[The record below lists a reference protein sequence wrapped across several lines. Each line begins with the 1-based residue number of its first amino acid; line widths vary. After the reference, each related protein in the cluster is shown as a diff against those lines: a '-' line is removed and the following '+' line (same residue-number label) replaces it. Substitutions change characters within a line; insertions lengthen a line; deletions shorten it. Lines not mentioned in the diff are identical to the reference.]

1 MTKKLLILSLLF
13 LQSSYF
19 SVMRAQ
25 YNEQKEQTVAK
36 NAPLSEFADMQ
47 SQLFNFGWKFKLGKV
62 DNAQM
67 TDFDDSGWRTVD
79 LPHDFQFEMPWVEAD
94 KKDKNAMG
102 RGFKKM
108 GEGWYRKEFTL
119 PASCKGKRITLDFGG
134 IIFHGDVYVN
144 GKKVASTEYGYIGFE
159 ADITKVANFGGKNV
173 VAVYA
178 STGKENGSR
187 WYTGGGIFRDV
198 KLCMS
203 NETRIARHGLYVT
216 SAPHGN
222 IVRPDN
228 LNAQRIAI
236 NPLNP
241 QAPLLTSPEGEG
253 RHPGQGAAN
262 NVSNSSPLGELEGA
276 SWDVLVQLQVINWQ
290 KHNLTLKATL
300 KDAEGKVVGTSEC
313 GMPDHTKQNN
323 TEVALPFI
331 SVEKPNLWSTDTPY
345 LYTVEA
351 VVVEDGVIIDSIC
364 DHIGL
369 RTIEYSPDFGFKLNG
384 KKVFLTGIANH
395 HDLGALGAASFDK
408 AIERQFMQLKAFGF
422 NAVRCSHNPY
432 SESFTKIADKV
443 GLLIVDEL
451 IDKWSDNEYWGGRE
465 PFMNIWPALI
475 PEWVKR
481 DRNSPSV
488 ILWSLG
494 NELQTVE
501 GWSGY
506 KTNDW
511 GITTYRI
518 FDQMLK
524 RYDRTRPTTVAMFP
538 ARAGA
543 QRGTPDFKTYQ
554 VPPELA
560 CATEVNS
567 FNYQWDAYPGY
578 YQYKPDLIL
587 FQSEAVTKQLQQP
600 YYGMDQKR
608 GVGLAWWGAIE
619 YWGESDGWPKKG
631 WNYSFFNHTL
641 EAYPQAYLI
650 KSCIAPT
657 EPVVRIGVIDGKG
670 ESKMWN
676 DVKVGS
682 ERINQNWNQKEGS
695 KVNVMTYTNA
705 EEVELIYNGKSLGT
719 QKNDTTKI
727 ENRNIIK
734 WNNIEYG
741 KGGKLIAI
749 AKNGGKEVARNEIE
763 SSDKA
768 VALNIVVEGK
778 NPVSVFNPKTD
789 TWKADGMDLQYI
801 KVYAI
806 DGKGRIVR
814 NATDEVSIKVS
825 GEASFVAMDNGDHYT
840 NDLFYGVTT
849 KKMQTGFMQAILR
862 SSQKAG
868 KVTVEVSSPTLKSA
882 KTVLKTS
889 L

>member
-1 MTKKLLILSLLF
+1 MTGNLTF
-13 LQSSYF
+13 
-19 SVMRAQ
+19 AQ
-25 YNEQKEQTVAK
+25 YNEQKEQAAST
-36 NAPLSEFADMQ
+36 NAPLSEFVDMQ
-47 SQLFNFGWKFKLGKV
+47 SQLFNFDWRFCMGNVAG
-62 DNAQM
+62 AERP
-67 TDFDDSGWRTVD
+67 DFDDSAWRTIN
-79 LPHDFQFEMPWVEAD
+79 LPHDFQFEMPWTEGD
-94 KKDKNAMG
+94 KKDKNNMG
-102 RGFKKM
+102 RGFKDM
-108 GEGWYRKEFTL
+108 GEAWYRKTFTL
-119 PASCKGKRITLDFGG
+119 PASLKGRRITLDFGG
-134 IIFHGDVYVN
+134 VMYYGDVYVN

-159 ADITKVANFGGKNV
+159 ADITKVANLGGTNT

-178 STGKENGSR
+178 NTGKKNGSR

-198 KLCMS
+198 RLCVS
-203 NETRIARHGLYVT
+203 NETRIARHGLYVV

-228 LNAQRIAI
+228 LNAQRVS
-236 NPLNP
+236 
-241 QAPLLTSPEGEG
+241 PLLTSPLGEG
-253 RHPGQGAAN
+253 RHPENDSAN
-262 NVSNSSPLGELEGA
+262 NVSSLSPLGEPEGA
-276 SWDVLVQLQVINWQ
+276 SWDVLVQLQIVNWQ
-290 KHNLTLKATL
+290 KHDLTLKATL
-300 KDAEGKVVGTSEC
+300 KDADGKVIGHSEC

-331 SVEKPNLWSTDTPY
+331 NVKEPHLWSPDSPY
-345 LYTVEA
+345 LYTIEA
-351 VVVEDGVIIDSIC
+351 VVTEKGLVIDSVS

-369 RTIEYSPDFGFKLNG
+369 RTIEYSPEFGFKLNG
-384 KKVFLTGIANH
+384 KKTFLKGIANH
-395 HDLGALGAASFDK
+395 HDLGALGVAAFDK
-408 AIERQFMQLKAFGF
+408 AIEREFRQLKAFGF

-432 SESFTKIADKV
+432 SESFTKIADRV
-443 GLLIVDEL
+443 GILIVDEL
-451 IDKWSDNEYWGGRE
+451 IDKWSDNEYWGGRK
-465 PFMNIWPALI
+465 PFMNIWPELI
-475 PEWVKR
+475 TEWVKR
-481 DRNSPSV
+481 DRNCPSV
-488 ILWSLG
+488 VLWSLG
-494 NELQTVE
+494 NELQTVD

-560 CATEVNS
+560 CATEVSS

-600 YYGMDQKR
+600 FYGMDQKR

-641 EAYPQAYLI
+641 EPYPQAYLV
-650 KSCIAPT
+650 KSCLNPT
-657 EPVVRIGVIDGKG
+657 EPLVKIGIVDGKG

-676 DVKVGS
+676 DIKVGS

-695 KVNVMTYTNA
+695 HMSLMTYTNA

-734 WNNIEYG
+734 WNNIDYG

-749 AKNGGKEVARNEIE
+749 ARTGGKEVARDMVETTG
-763 SSDKA
+763 KA
-768 VALNIVVEGK
+768 VALKVVIEG
-778 NPVSVFNPKTD
+778 NSPVTTFNTKTD
-789 TWKADGMDLQYI
+789 TWKADGMSLQYL
-801 KVYAI
+801 KVYAV
-806 DGKGRIVR
+806 DSKGRVVR
-814 NATDEVSIKVS
+814 NATNEVSIKVS
-825 GEASFVAMDNGDHYT
+825 GEASLVAMDNGDHYT
-840 NDLFYGVTT
+840 SDLFGGVST
-849 KKMQTGFMQAILR
+849 KTMQTGFMQVILR
-862 SSQKAG
+862 STQRAG
-868 KVTVEVSSPTLKSA
+868 KVTVEVTSPTLKGA
-882 KTVLKTS
+882 KATMTS
-889 L
+889 SRH